1 MSRNNMEPSVKPTIL
16 LVEDDLDAQL
26 LGRVHLQTKYNVSV
40 AANVSEAIDILKRV
54 SVNLILLDL
63 SLGGGDDGLDLVRY
77 LRKLKKWKD
86 LPVIALTAHAF
97 SSDQRGSME
106 AGCNDFLSKPVG
118 WEIVLDR
125 IKTYI

>member
-1 MSRNNMEPSVKPTIL
+1 MRGVVGFPKCP
-16 LVEDDLDAQL
+16 DLESD
-26 LGRVHLQTKYNVSV
+26 H
-40 AANVSEAIDILKRV
+40 
-54 SVNLILLDL
+54 
-63 SLGGGDDGLDLVRY
+63 GGDDGLDLVRY

-118 WEIVLDR
+118 WDTVLDR
-125 IKTYI
+125 IETYI